1 MNKTTG
7 INPWCW
13 RGKGSK
19 HPDDKIFTDMEN
31 LLTEIDEGLVRG
43 TKFFF
48 LFVLVFLKVWPL
60 THTDD
65 LRH

>member
-1 MNKTTG
+1 MNTTTG

-31 LLTEIDEGLVRG
+31 LLTEIDEGLQFCW
-43 TKFFF
+43 KS
-48 LFVLVFLKVWPL
+48 LNM
-60 THTDD
+60 HD
-65 LRH
+65 LRSFQIILDINKIQS

>member
-1 MNKTTG
+1 MNTTTG

-31 LLTEIDEGLVRG
+31 LLTEIDEGLQFCW
-43 TKFFF
+43 KS
-48 LFVLVFLKVWPL
+48 LNM
-60 THTDD
+60 HD
-65 LRH
+65 LNSFPGKLDINKIQS